1 MISLLHNIFEP
12 TRVREGNTPSVLD
25 YILMNEEDLVE
36 RTEYEAPVGKSDH
49 VVLTWKVTISVT
61 RTSTKLKK
69 LDYWK
74 GNYAELSARLEMEM
88 CQHTIEEKW
97 IFFRNIV
104 LKLANEFVPEKREFK
119 KKKSHWISKETV
131 KAMKLRVDAWK
142 E

>member
-74 GNYAELSARLEMEM
+74 GNYAELSAGLEEIDWEMEM
-88 CQHTIEEKW
+88 R
-97 IFFRNIV
+97 RNGYFSGI
-104 LKLANEFVPEKREFK
+104 LC
-119 KKKSHWISKETV
+119 
-131 KAMKLRVDAWK
+131 
-142 E
+142 